1 MLMTLVSKWSFKE
14 EEVKA
19 HKLDLLCRT
28 ALYFQVLK
36 FIQER
41 NKDDF
46 TSEKAKQSEWRFRS
60 IMTTRPPY
68 PCMLLTLYISLAH
81 FKDPAI
87 GVRPIIRQV

>member
-46 TSEKAKQSEWRFRS
+46 TSEKAKQSE
-60 IMTTRPPY
+60 
-68 PCMLLTLYISLAH
+68 
-81 FKDPAI
+81 
-87 GVRPIIRQV
+87 